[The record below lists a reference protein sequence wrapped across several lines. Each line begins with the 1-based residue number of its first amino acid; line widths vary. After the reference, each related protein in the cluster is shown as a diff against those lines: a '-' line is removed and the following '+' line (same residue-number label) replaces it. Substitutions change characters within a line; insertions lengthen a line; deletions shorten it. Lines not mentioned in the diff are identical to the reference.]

1 MFSDVIYRPLEVVE
15 YSDARYMLIVRC
27 SRLRSTK
34 AVDLWQMN
42 EMSLGRIKSDTI
54 WTVFGPGYILNVPN
68 DVIKEVSREI
78 GVRCE
83 YEVI

>member
-1 MFSDVIYRPLEVVE
+1 MFINVIYRPLEVVE
-15 YSDARYMLIVRC
+15 YSDARYILIVRC

-42 EMSLGRIKSDTI
+42 KMSLGIKSDSVRTL
-54 WTVFGPGYILNVPN
+54 FGPGCILNVPN
-68 DVIKEVSREI
+68 DVIKEVSRGI